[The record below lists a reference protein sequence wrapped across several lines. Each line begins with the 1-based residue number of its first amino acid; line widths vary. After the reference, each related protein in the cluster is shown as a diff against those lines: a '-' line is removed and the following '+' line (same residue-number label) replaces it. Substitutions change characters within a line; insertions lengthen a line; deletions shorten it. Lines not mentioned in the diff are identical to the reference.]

1 MSFRFTACFLVLVAA
16 DLVEKALHCYLMLW
30 VCHCETV
37 TICTFLNSGF
47 FVLAEFTLLS
57 LVIQSNYYHWTSGQK
72 PPELV
77 EAGAKQLC
85 IDPDVLIDTL

>member
-1 MSFRFTACFLVLVAA
+1 M
-16 DLVEKALHCYLMLW
+16 
-30 VCHCETV
+30 
-37 TICTFLNSGF
+37 
-47 FVLAEFTLLS
+47 LAEFTLLS
-57 LVIQSNYYHWTSGQK
+57 LVIQSNYYHWTNGQK